1 MPARVREAASAMRT
15 EETTLANA
23 LTWIINLLLGSRIK
37 IPFSFLVKNR
47 ETFLGV
53 SRRIASRKKVSL
65 AGIFVIHLRIRNVS
79 VIQTGP
85 KSWLWQWVSYYKIWI
100 VKINLQHGHIPNY
113 KMWSHLFVDHHR
125 SHKCMCMVYILCH
138 MDFRGVN

>member
-65 AGIFVIHLRIRNVS
+65 AGILVIHLRIRNVS
-79 VIQTGP
+79 VIQTHP
-85 KSWLWQWVSYYKIWI
+85 KLWSMQEMGTLDLHDRELAKVKLNPLNAIFAMSTIFFERPNAVSI
-100 VKINLQHGHIPNY
+100 
-113 KMWSHLFVDHHR
+113 R
-125 SHKCMCMVYILCH
+125 AILPH
-138 MDFRGVN
+138 FSQ